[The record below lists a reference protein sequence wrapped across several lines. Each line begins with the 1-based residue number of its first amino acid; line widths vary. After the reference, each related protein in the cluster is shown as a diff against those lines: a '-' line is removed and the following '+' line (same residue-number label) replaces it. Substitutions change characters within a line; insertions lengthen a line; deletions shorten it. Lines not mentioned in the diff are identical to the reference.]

1 MSKEFAIP
9 RFALP
14 AIAARVGAR
23 LPQWPHSV
31 ALAAALNVARAAGVF
46 PPDALAGLEGK
57 TFRVTILD
65 AGSAADFALLA
76 GRFKPLLRPGPSAD
90 LRLSANLAAF
100 LQLLARQED
109 PDTLFFHRR
118 LLIEGDTELGL
129 AVKNMLD
136 AIDWSAFAR
145 LPMPPPLRRRFG
157 STA

>member
-1 MSKEFAIP
+1 MSKDFAIP

-14 AIAARVGAR
+14 AVVARVGTR

-31 ALAAALNVARAAGVF
+31 ALAAALEIARTAGVF
-46 PPDALAGLEGK
+46 PADALAGLEGK
-57 TFRVTILD
+57 TFRVTVRD
-65 AGSAADFALLA
+65 AGSTADFAFVA
-76 GRFKPLLRPGPSAD
+76 GRFKPLLRPGASAD
-90 LRLSANLAAF
+90 LHLSANLAAF

-136 AIDWSAFAR
+136 AIDWSVLAR
-145 LPMPPPLRRRFG
+145 LPLPRPLRPRFG
-157 STA
+157 ATT